1 MHATLKLILA
11 TLLVSSPLIAS
22 AVDEHHPAGQTA
34 PAETSEAATPM
45 QNNVMT
51 EQMQKMQAAHDKAAA
66 AKTPAERHAAMQ
78 ESMKTMKD
86 SMAMMHKNCH
96 GKGMGMGMGMDGNK
110 DGMEMGMM
118 NMMMKMMD
126 QQTSMMNMP
135 MSK

>member
-1 MHATLKLILA
+1 MHPTMKLILA

-22 AVDEHHPAGQTA
+22 AVDEHHPEGQTA
-34 PAETSEAATPM
+34 PAKTSEAATPM

-96 GKGMGMGMGMDGNK
+96 GMGMAGNK

-118 NMMMKMMD
+118 NMMMNMMMKMMD
-126 QQTSMMNMP
+126 QQSSMMKMP

>member
-1 MHATLKLILA
+1 MHPTMKLILA

-22 AVDEHHPAGQTA
+22 AVDEHHPEGQTA
-34 PAETSEAATPM
+34 PAKTSEAATPM

-78 ESMKTMKD
+78 ESMKTMKE

-96 GKGMGMGMGMDGNK
+96 GKGMGSNK
-110 DGMEMGMM
+110 DVMEMGMM

-126 QQTSMMNMP
+126 QQSSMMNMP

>member
-1 MHATLKLILA
+1 MHASLKLILA
-11 TLLVSSPLIAS
+11 TLLVSSPLMAS
-22 AVDEHHPAGQTA
+22 AVDEHHPEGQTA
-34 PAETSEAATPM
+34 PAKTSEAATPM

-86 SMAMMHKNCH
+86 SMAMMHKNCN
-96 GKGMGMGMGMDGNK
+96 GMGMSGGK
-110 DGMEMGMM
+110 DGMGMM

-126 QQTSMMNMP
+126 QQSSMMKMP

>member
-1 MHATLKLILA
+1 MHASLKFILA
-11 TLLVSSPLIAS
+11 TLLVSSPLMAS
-22 AVDEHHPAGQTA
+22 AVDEHHPEQTPTA
-34 PAETSEAATPM
+34 PAQTSEAATPM
-45 QNNVMT
+45 QNTVMT
-51 EQMQKMQAAHDKAAA
+51 EQMQKMQAVHDKAAA

-96 GKGMGMGMGMDGNK
+96 GMGMGGNK

-126 QQTSMMNMP
+126 QQSSMMNMP

>member
-1 MHATLKLILA
+1 MHATLKFILA

-22 AVDEHHPAGQTA
+22 AVDEHHPEGQTA
-34 PAETSEAATPM
+34 PAKTSEAATPM

-96 GKGMGMGMGMDGNK
+96 GMGMAGNK

-118 NMMMKMMD
+118 NMMMNMMMKMMD
-126 QQTSMMNMP
+126 QQSSMMKMP

>member
-1 MHATLKLILA
+1 MNISLKCILA
-11 TLLVSSPLIAS
+11 ALLVSSPLIAS
-22 AVDEHHPAGQTA
+22 AVDEHHPEGQTA
-34 PAETSEAATPM
+34 PVKTSEAATPM

-86 SMAMMHKNCH
+86 SMAMMQKNCH
-96 GKGMGMGMGMDGNK
+96 GMGMGMGMGMDGNK

-126 QQTSMMNMP
+126 QQSSMMNMP

>member
-1 MHATLKLILA
+1 MHPSMRIILA
-11 TLLVSSPLIAS
+11 TLLMSSPLIAS
-22 AVDEHHPAGQTA
+22 AVDEHHPEQGQTA
-34 PAETSEAATPM
+34 PAKTSEAATPM

-51 EQMQKMQAAHDKAAA
+51 EQMQMMQAAHDKAAA

-86 SMAMMHKNCH
+86 SMAMMHKKCH
-96 GKGMGMGMGMDGNK
+96 GMGKGMDGNK
-110 DGMEMGMM
+110 DGMDMGMM

-126 QQTSMMNMP
+126 QQSSMMNMP

>member
-1 MHATLKLILA
+1 MHPTMKLILA

-22 AVDEHHPAGQTA
+22 AVDEHHPEGQTA
-34 PAETSEAATPM
+34 PAKTSEAATPM

-78 ESMKTMKD
+78 ESMKTIKEW
-86 SMAMMHKNCH
+86 MAMMHKTCQ
-96 GKGMGMGMGMDGNK
+96 GKGMDGDK
-110 DGMEMGMM
+110 DCMEMGMM

-126 QQTSMMNMP
+126 QQSSMMKMP

>member
-1 MHATLKLILA
+1 MHATLKFILA

-22 AVDEHHPAGQTA
+22 AVDEHHPEGQTA
-34 PAETSEAATPM
+34 PAKTSEAATPM

-86 SMAMMHKNCH
+86 SMALMHKNCH
-96 GKGMGMGMGMDGNK
+96 GMGGNK
-110 DGMEMGMM
+110 DGTEMGMM

-126 QQTSMMNMP
+126 QQSSMMNMP

>member
-1 MHATLKLILA
+1 MNISLKLILA
-11 TLLVSSPLIAS
+11 ALLMSSPFVAS
-22 AVDEHHPAGQTA
+22 AVDEHHPEGQTA
-34 PAETSEAATPM
+34 PALTSAAATSM

-86 SMAMMHKNCH
+86 SMALMHKNCH
-96 GKGMGMGMGMDGNK
+96 GMGMGGNK
-110 DGMEMGMM
+110 DGTEMGMM

-126 QQTSMMNMP
+126 QQSSMMNMP

>member
-1 MHATLKLILA
+1 
-11 TLLVSSPLIAS
+11 
-22 AVDEHHPAGQTA
+22 
-34 PAETSEAATPM
+34 M

-86 SMAMMHKNCH
+86 SMAVMHKNCH
-96 GKGMGMGMGMDGNK
+96 GMGIDGKK

-126 QQTSMMNMP
+126 QQSSMKKMP

>member
-1 MHATLKLILA
+1 MHVSFKFVLA
-11 TLLVSSPLIAS
+11 TLLLSSPFVAS
-22 AVDEHHPAGQTA
+22 AVDEHHPESTSTT
-34 PAETSEAATPM
+34 PAQTSEAGTSM
-45 QNNVMT
+45 QNNVMSK
-51 EQMQKMQAAHDKAAA
+51 QMQKMQVAHDNAAA

-96 GKGMGMGMGMDGNK
+96 GMGMAGNS
-110 DGMEMGMM
+110 DGMESGMM

-126 QQTSMMNMP
+126 QQSSMMKMP

>member
-1 MHATLKLILA
+1 MHATLKFILA
-11 TLLVSSPLIAS
+11 ILLVSSPLIAS
-22 AVDEHHPAGQTA
+22 AVDEHHPEGQTA
-34 PAETSEAATPM
+34 PAKTSEAATPM

-96 GKGMGMGMGMDGNK
+96 GMGMGGNK
-110 DGMEMGMM
+110 DGTEMGMM

-126 QQTSMMNMP
+126 QQSSMMNMP

>member
-1 MHATLKLILA
+1 MHATLKFILA

-22 AVDEHHPAGQTA
+22 AVDEHHPGGQTA
-34 PAETSEAATPM
+34 PAKTSEAATPM

-96 GKGMGMGMGMDGNK
+96 GKGMGMGMDGNK

-118 NMMMKMMD
+118 DMMMKMMD

>member
-1 MHATLKLILA
+1 MHPTMKLILA

-22 AVDEHHPAGQTA
+22 AVDEHHPEGQTA
-34 PAETSEAATPM
+34 PAKTSEAATPM

-86 SMAMMHKNCH
+86 SMAMMHKHCH
-96 GKGMGMGMGMDGNK
+96 GKGMDGNK

-126 QQTSMMNMP
+126 QQSSMMKMP

>member
-1 MHATLKLILA
+1 MHASLKIILA
-11 TLLVSSPLIAS
+11 TLLISSPLIAS
-22 AVDEHHPAGQTA
+22 AADEHHPEQGQTA
-34 PAETSEAATPM
+34 PGQTSETATPM
-45 QNNVMT
+45 PNNVMT

-96 GKGMGMGMGMDGNK
+96 GMGMDGNK

-118 NMMMKMMD
+118 NMMD
-126 QQTSMMNMP
+126 QQSSMMNMP

>member
-1 MHATLKLILA
+1 MHASLKFILA
-11 TLLVSSPLIAS
+11 TLLVSSPLMAS
-22 AVDEHHPAGQTA
+22 AVDEHHPEQTPTT
-34 PAETSEAATPM
+34 PAQTSEAATPM
-45 QNNVMT
+45 QNTVMT

-96 GKGMGMGMGMDGNK
+96 GGMGGNK
-110 DGMEMGMM
+110 DGTEMGMM

-126 QQTSMMNMP
+126 QQSSMMNMP

>member
-51 EQMQKMQAAHDKAAA
+51 EQMQKMQAVHDKAAA

-86 SMAMMHKNCH
+86 SMALMHKNCH
-96 GKGMGMGMGMDGNK
+96 GMGMGGNK
-110 DGMEMGMM
+110 DGTEMGMM

-126 QQTSMMNMP
+126 QQSSMMNMP

>member
-1 MHATLKLILA
+1 
-11 TLLVSSPLIAS
+11 
-22 AVDEHHPAGQTA
+22 
-34 PAETSEAATPM
+34 
-45 QNNVMT
+45 
-51 EQMQKMQAAHDKAAA
+51 
-66 AKTPAERHAAMQ
+66 MQ

-96 GKGMGMGMGMDGNK
+96 GKGMDGNK

-126 QQTSMMNMP
+126 QQTGMMNMP

>member
-1 MHATLKLILA
+1 MHASLKIILA
-11 TLLVSSPLIAS
+11 TLLMSSPLIAS
-22 AVDEHHPAGQTA
+22 AVDEHHPEQGQTA
-34 PAETSEAATPM
+34 PGHTSGTATPM

-96 GKGMGMGMGMDGNK
+96 GKGMDGNK

-126 QQTSMMNMP
+126 QQSSMMKMP

>member
-1 MHATLKLILA
+1 MHATLKFILA

-22 AVDEHHPAGQTA
+22 AVDEHHPEGQTA
-34 PAETSEAATPM
+34 PAKTSEAATPM

-86 SMAMMHKNCH
+86 SMALMHKNCH
-96 GKGMGMGMGMDGNK
+96 GMGMGGNK
-110 DGMEMGMM
+110 DGTEMGMM

-126 QQTSMMNMP
+126 QQSSMMNMP

>member
-1 MHATLKLILA
+1 MNASLKFILA
-11 TLLVSSPLIAS
+11 TLLVSSPLMAS
-22 AVDEHHPAGQTA
+22 AVDEHHPEQTPTA
-34 PAETSEAATPM
+34 PAQTGEAATPM

-51 EQMQKMQAAHDKAAA
+51 EQLQKMQAAHDKAAA

-86 SMAMMHKNCH
+86 SMAMMHMNCP
-96 GKGMGMGMGMDGNK
+96 GMGMAGNK
-110 DGMEMGMM
+110 DGMGMGMM

-126 QQTSMMNMP
+126 QQSSMMKLP